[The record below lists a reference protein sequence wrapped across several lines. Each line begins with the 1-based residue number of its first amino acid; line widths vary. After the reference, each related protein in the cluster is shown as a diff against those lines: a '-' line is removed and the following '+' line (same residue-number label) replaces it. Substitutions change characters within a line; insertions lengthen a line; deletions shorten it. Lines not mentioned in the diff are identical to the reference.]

1 LKILHI
7 APTPFFSDRGCHIR
21 ILNIVQ
27 ALAHHNTRN
36 TLCTYH
42 HGRDRN
48 DVKIHRAAPVPGY
61 TETAAGPQKGKLRA
75 DLHLLALSFRIARQ
89 QRPDIIHAH
98 LHEGLLIGWLVRIL
112 LAWRRIPLVVDIQG
126 GLVGEL
132 QDHGYFAHALW
143 RTWLLKPALRFLE
156 FSLLRLPSHI
166 FCSSANSQA
175 LCRDDY
181 GVPSSR
187 LTLLDDRVDI
197 NTFTKCRH
205 PAKLPFSDDAKIVV
219 YSGSLLPIKGTEH
232 LKTTVLELVRRRND
246 VCFLLVGYPTEDLDT
261 FRRTQQLSER
271 IHLEGRVSFDELPA
285 YLLAADV
292 AVDPKVSESG
302 EGSGKLLHYMA
313 AGLPVAAFP
322 TAHHRQILGQAGD
335 GKPEDPHYL
344 ADRIEALL
352 ADEAER
358 RRIGE
363 RNRRLAAEYS
373 LSSAGRLIRSIYGH
387 IVRPDV
393 IMEQASDSNGE
404 IQ

>member
-1 LKILHI
+1 MKILHI

-21 ILNIVQ
+21 ILSIVQ
-27 ALAHHNTRN
+27 ALAHTNARN
-36 TLCTYH
+36 ILCTYH
-42 HGRDRN
+42 HGRDRD
-48 DVKIHRAAPVPGY
+48 DVTIHRAAPVPGY

-89 QRPDIIHAH
+89 QKPDIIHAH

-132 QDHGYFAHALW
+132 QDHGYFAHAPW
-143 RTWLLKPALRFLE
+143 RAWLLKPALRLLE
-156 FSLLRLPSHI
+156 FSLLRLPRHI

-181 GVPSSR
+181 HVPSRR

-197 NTFTKCRH
+197 DTYTNCRH
-205 PAKLPFSDDAKIVV
+205 PAMLPFPDYAKIVV

-271 IHLEGRVSFDELPA
+271 IHLEGRVSFDELPR

-322 TAHHRQILGQAGD
+322 TAHHQHLLGQAGD
-335 GKPEDPHYL
+335 SNSDDPHYL
-344 ADRIEALL
+344 ADRIDALL
-352 ADEAER
+352 SDETER

-363 RNRRLAAEYS
+363 RNRRLATEYS
-373 LSSAGRLIRSIYGH
+373 LGSAGRLIQSIYSQ
-387 IVRPDV
+387 IVRPNV
-393 IMEQASDSNGE
+393 IVEQSSNSNGE
-404 IQ
+404 YQ